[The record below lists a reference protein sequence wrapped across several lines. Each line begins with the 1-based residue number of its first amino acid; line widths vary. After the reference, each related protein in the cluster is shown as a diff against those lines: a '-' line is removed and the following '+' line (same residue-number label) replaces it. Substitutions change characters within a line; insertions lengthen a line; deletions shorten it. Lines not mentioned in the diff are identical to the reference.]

1 MIKESEDKDEDETER
16 QVERKK
22 ERKKHRN
29 HEDILQISRGHKTP
43 FSFTTFVG
51 EARCHE
57 PCRNRADV
65 CHVI

>member
-16 QVERKK
+16 QE

-29 HEDILQISRGHKTP
+29 HEDMLQTIRGHKTL

-51 EARCHE
+51 EAHCHE

-65 CHVI
+65 CHVN